1 MSSNLKFGKKKSQ
14 YFRVLTG
21 VVAMPIIAILTF
33 LGVVPLD
40 PVIGWMALVVF
51 VVSLFLLFTKF
62 KNAKF
67 GMKKGD
73 EDNIG

>member
-1 MSSNLKFGKKKSQ
+1 MSYVSFGKKKSQ
-14 YFRVLTG
+14 YLSVLTG
-21 VVAMPIIAILTF
+21 VFTMPIIAILTF
-33 LGVVPLD
+33 LGVVPLE
-40 PVIGWMALVVF
+40 PAVGWLAAAVF

-73 EDNIG
+73 EKNFP